1 MINVFLNLSQFKLKT
16 FKIGKLKIQLKIF
29 LSNAN

>member
-16 FKIGKLKIQLKIF
+16 FKIGKLKTHQKIS
-29 LSNAN
+29 LSKAN